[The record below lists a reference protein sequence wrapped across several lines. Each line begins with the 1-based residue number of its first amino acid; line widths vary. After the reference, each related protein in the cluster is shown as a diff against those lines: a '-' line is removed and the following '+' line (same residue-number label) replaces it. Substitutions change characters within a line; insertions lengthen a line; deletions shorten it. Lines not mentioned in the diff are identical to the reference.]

1 MKRGASTH
9 VSSNLTTSISYPTCN
24 SFPDSMNG
32 SQNANLCIPCGREY
46 ANIKQHNDDVHNP
59 NKQPVTC
66 PICEKTF
73 ASKNSMRVHKST
85 LHRE

>member
-1 MKRGASTH
+1 
-9 VSSNLTTSISYPTCN
+9 
-24 SFPDSMNG
+24 MNG

-73 ASKNSMRVHKST
+73 ASKNRLYIPFWKGENLLNNSLGFVIYFYAHGSY
-85 LHRE
+85 